1 MLNKSFVKYKSG
13 TLRGDLHPELLS
25 RGDIPCSA
33 PREENINS
41 RCYRNGSDLRPD
53 FLIFFNSTNLTREE
67 KSPNPHIN
75 LVTQCH

>member
-41 RCYRNGSDLRPD
+41 RCYRNGSDLRPY
-53 FLIFFNSTNLTREE
+53 F
-67 KSPNPHIN
+67 
-75 LVTQCH
+75 